1 VISPFYCFPQSPGY
15 ISTSRVRYDRPID
28 CGRFEELDFD
38 NRWKPSRRDW
48 DWQMYDARD
57 DLNRIFM
64 KRDTRRLGEI
74 LPDRRR
80 VGIYS
85 PNGDYYTIGS
95 EDVYDMIRDLVEGS
109 RTRSFEVYRIEYNRN
124 YARMEADYTFWDPW
138 NRSTTQTLIFTFKSG
153 SRNMELIEFETRD

>member
-1 VISPFYCFPQSPGY
+1 
-15 ISTSRVRYDRPID
+15 
-28 CGRFEELDFD
+28 
-38 NRWKPSRRDW
+38 
-48 DWQMYDARD
+48 MYDARD

-64 KRDTRRLGEI
+64 KRDTRRLSEI

-138 NRSTTQTLIFTFKSG
+138 NRSTTQNLIFTFKSG
-153 SRNMELIEFETRD
+153 SRNMELIEFGTRD